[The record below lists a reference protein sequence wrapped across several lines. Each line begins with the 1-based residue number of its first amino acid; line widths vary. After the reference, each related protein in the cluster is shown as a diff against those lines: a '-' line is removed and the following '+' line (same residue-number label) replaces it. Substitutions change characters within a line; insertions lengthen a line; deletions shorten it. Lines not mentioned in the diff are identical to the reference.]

1 MDIMPWKV
9 PRPLCVRRQVSSI
22 PNPRVEAEEHYYN
35 AKHSKMEDL
44 GLQPHLLADNMVDS
58 LISFVLEVRQTPTH
72 LCLEGWTVKYAS
84 AGICVA
90 QVELRCRII

>member
-1 MDIMPWKV
+1 MRVTTPGAATYCISASW
-9 PRPLCVRRQVSSI
+9 QVSSI

-58 LISFVLEVRQTPTH
+58 LISFVLEV
-72 LCLEGWTVKYAS
+72 C
-84 AGICVA
+84 
-90 QVELRCRII
+90 